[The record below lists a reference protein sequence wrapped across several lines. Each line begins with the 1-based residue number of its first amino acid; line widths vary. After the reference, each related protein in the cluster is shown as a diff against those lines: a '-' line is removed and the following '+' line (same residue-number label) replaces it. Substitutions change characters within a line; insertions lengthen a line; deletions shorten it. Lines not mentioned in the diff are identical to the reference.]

1 MIITN
6 LDFLVFQFIARFK
19 NPIDYRGASN
29 AKYQGRKKTVDNRDI
44 CNVKKAHLK
53 TEIKYMT
60 GLKSVTVC
68 QKLGSI
74 SIA

>member
-19 NPIDYRGASN
+19 NPIDYRGAGN

-44 CNVKKAHLK
+44 CNVEKSPPKNRNQVHDWIKKCHSLPK
-53 TEIKYMT
+53 TWKHF
-60 GLKSVTVC
+60 
-68 QKLGSI
+68 
-74 SIA
+74 